1 MESFRSY
8 ILSVTAAA
16 LILGIVSSIVD
27 PKSSAGGLV
36 KLIGGLYLTFVVIQP
51 LANFDF
57 DAVDDFWLAFSVDGR
72 AVSTAG
78 ENLAKDAMADI
89 IKAETEAYILDK
101 AGLYRAEISADVTL
115 SDDDIPVPVSVT
127 IRGNISP
134 YAKAQLQSAIETE
147 LDIPKENQVWIGT
160 P

>member
-1 MESFRSY
+1 MEALRSY

-16 LILGIVSSIVD
+16 LIFGIVSSFVD

-36 KLIGGLYLTFVVIQP
+36 KLIGGLYLTFVAIQP

-57 DAVDDFWLAFSVDGR
+57 DALEDFWQIISVDGR

-89 IKAETEAYILDK
+89 IKDRTEAYILDK
-101 AGLYRAEISADVTL
+101 AGLYRAEISAEVTL
-115 SDDDIPVPVSVT
+115 SDDEIPVPVSVT

-134 YAKAQLQSAIETE
+134 YAKARLESTIETE